1 MTAFYQTASF
11 LEYHVGYLHVSFC
24 RLVKCGSHDLGFYA
38 AAHVGNLLRT
48 LVDKKHNLIYFRM
61 IVRDGI
67 GY

>member
-11 LEYHVGYLHVSFC
+11 LKYHVGHLHVSFC

-38 AAHVGNLLRT
+38 AAHVGNLLRA
-48 LVDKKHNLIYFRM
+48 LVDQEHNFINLRM

-67 GY
+67 CY